1 MKKYFLGLLFALSS
15 YFAAGQNNSAK
26 STINSNISNQGLRG
40 ITDAKLI
47 STLNA
52 IVDWAGTPASK
63 RLTITQARALTT
75 DYPAIIYI
83 TSGTAGLFT
92 LDETDNTTADDG
104 VNTIVTTANNKRYKR
119 VSGSIASI
127 TGLQTAIDSKA
138 NAANARLTGQVG
150 VNVSSPS
157 YDVDAAGSI
166 RAQAGGVMGSG
177 TMNANAILDL
187 QSTTKVFYPP
197 RMTQAQRLA
206 IASGSPGAGSLVYQ
220 SDGTPGI
227 YAFDTSWKRLFTAS
241 DALLASQIS
250 AGGAGNVLLGGTTN
264 TWGKVGN
271 TQVDF
276 IWADKIGS
284 GVNVVS
290 NAEFNTLD
298 GIDQTKTI
306 QGQIYE
312 RINKDSLRLTFSSGI
327 LGLQGASWGGS
338 GGVLNLNSWGDGR
351 YLQTTTAN
359 SNYAKYASINRF
371 RGGNFFYG
379 GVVLKDSSSASSYGE
394 YTMYSYDGGIA
405 NQRDFQI
412 RYSGPSIMVPNI
424 VTIQNGNVGINTDT
438 PGAKFH
444 VNGKGLFNNTSTFAS
459 ADAFVQIS
467 PKTTSS
473 SGYSSTLGLL
483 STINQSSSAG
493 HSELF
498 ISPYFQSVGAN
509 TRYLIRA
516 GTNTAA
522 GGSGTHTDIF
532 TVAQNGSTYIGGSLV
547 VDGLSPIYSD
557 AGIRARGLTGNI
569 ITQSIPD
576 VQSRYSAYNWKINGT
591 ADNDYNAS
599 FMLQH
604 VHKYDMFASANTY
617 TPLRIYQ
624 SKVNIGSNALPTE
637 ALTVVGNTSISGNA
651 VANGNLNIGEG
662 TDATSKVVTIG
673 NGRTANGTTGINF
686 ISDTGGNSGLSIQR
700 QGSAG
705 VNSRTDIVHRGT
717 GDFNIHAYEA
727 AKINFATNSTSR
739 MQITG
744 DGIVSFG
751 GQPNQNPAV
760 GDTEPHLYE
769 FINNNTSKQVLRIV
783 SIGDGVFQNN
793 VHFTRFRGTE
803 SVPTAL
809 LTGDV
814 IMSLGFR
821 GHDGTSP
828 TQSMA
833 SYALQTTQD
842 WTPTAKGNRFVWQTT
857 PNNSAIRSSE
867 MSFNGDGNLTIN
879 GRMYSGS
886 GTTALPAYSFGS
898 QTGHGLF
905 LATTTAVGM
914 SISGA
919 EVTRFT
925 SAGAEIKN
933 TLTLTASDGAKSNSL
948 MGGYSMNGGARTFL
962 LDNSSSTATEGFLF
976 RNSNTSTNIMAVL
989 NRGNVGIG
997 TTLPHISTILDLKS
1011 TTAGLGL
1018 PSMTTTQIN
1027 AIATPQAGLTVYNTT
1042 LAKLCYYN
1050 GTVWKQVT
1058 DSNM

>member
-15 YFAAGQNNSAK
+15 YFAIGQNNSAK

-127 TGLQTAIDSKA
+127 TGLQTALDTKA
-138 NAANARLTGQVG
+138 PIANARLTGQVG
-150 VNVSSPS
+150 VNVTNPS
-157 YDVDAAGSI
+157 YDIDAADKI
-166 RAQAGGVMGSG
+166 RAQNGAVFGSG
-177 TMNANAILDL
+177 TINANAILDL

-220 SDGTPGI
+220 SDGTPGL

-241 DALLASQIS
+241 DALPASQIS

-271 TQVDF
+271 NQVDF
-276 IWADKIGS
+276 IWADKIGPGS
-284 GVNVVS
+284 GFNVVS
-290 NAEFNTLD
+290 NAEFSTLD
-298 GIDQTKTI
+298 GINQTKTI
-306 QGQIYE
+306 QSQFYE
-312 RINKDSLRLTFSSGI
+312 RAHKDSLSINFNSSTGVMGLNGSNAFSLVNLNTWGNNRYLQQTGGNLTGVLGMTNAS
-327 LGLQGASWGGS
+327 GLQVYNSSTITADYERGNIGWQSNVFTIDATRGGS
-338 GGVLNLNSWGDGR
+338 GSLRPVGLKSI
-351 YLQTTTAN
+351 
-359 SNYAKYASINRF
+359 SNTFNV
-371 RGGNFFYG
+371 NP
-379 GVVLKDSSSASSYGE
+379 
-394 YTMYSYDGGIA
+394 
-405 NQRDFQI
+405 
-412 RYSGPSIMVPNI
+412 GPSLTGRIFDINAISSVGSGQGIIASTGNI
-424 VTIQNGNVGINTDT
+424 SNSAGNTYNT
-438 PGAKFH
+438 A
-444 VNGKGLFNNTSTFAS
+444 LFST
-459 ADAFVQIS
+459 V
-467 PKTTSS
+467 
-473 SGYSSTLGLL
+473 
-483 STINQSSSAG
+483 NQSGSAG
-493 HSELF
+493 HSELY
-498 ISPYFQSVGAN
+498 ISPYFQAVGGSP
-509 TRYLIRA
+509 RYLIRA
-516 GTNTAA
+516 GTNSAG
-522 GGSGTHTDIF
+522 GGSGTHTDAF
-532 TVAQNGSTYIGGSLV
+532 TVDQNGGTVIGGSLSV
-547 VDGLSPIYSD
+547 LGVSPIYSD
-557 AGIRARGLTGNI
+557 AGIRVRGLAGI
-569 ITQSIPD
+569 FLAQSIPD
-576 VQSRYSAYNWKINGT
+576 VQSRYSAYQWKINGS

-599 FMLQH
+599 YMLQH

-821 GHDGTSP
+821 GHDGTSA

-867 MSFNGDGNLTIN
+867 MSFSGDGNLTVN
-879 GRMYSGS
+879 GRIYSGS
-886 GTTALPAYSFGS
+886 GTTSLPAYSFGT

-905 LATTTAVGM
+905 LATSTAVGV
-914 SISGA
+914 SISAA
-919 EVTRFT
+919 EVARFT
-925 SAGAEIKN
+925 SAGAEVKN

-997 TTLPHISTILDLKS
+997 TTLPHISTILDLVS

-1018 PSMTTTQIN
+1018 PRMTTTQIN

-1042 LAKLCYYN
+1042 LSKLCYYN
-1050 GTVWKQVT
+1050 GTAWKQVT